1 MTAEGESAILGGCIV
16 DVPGIRLGHHTLD
29 TRPTGCSV
37 VLCEDDAV
45 AGVDVRGA
53 APGTRET
60 DLLDPSNYVQKVQA
74 VLLSGG
80 SAYGL
85 AAAAGVVRFLE
96 ERGRGFPI
104 GAGVVPIVPAA
115 VLMDLGVGDFSIR
128 PDAEAGYR
136 ACLDATKRP
145 SAEGNVG
152 AGAGA
157 TVGKL
162 FGPPFAMKGGLG
174 TASWTIPGSGI
185 VVGAVVA
192 VNAVGDVYHPVTGR
206 ILAGA
211 RNEAGDGFRDTVAAM
226 MNGYGAVAPAGAN
239 TTIGV
244 IATDAPFDKAQLRK
258 IAQMAHDGFARAIN
272 PIHTMYDGDTIFAL
286 STGKA
291 MNVAADVTAVGTI
304 AARVMAHAVARAV
317 MQAGSLP
324 AFDLPAWRD
333 YAARAAPVGPG

>member
-1 MTAEGESAILGGCIV
+1 MIAEGESATLGGCIV

-60 DLLDPSNYVQKVQA
+60 DLLDPSNYVQKIQA

-128 PDAEAGYR
+128 PDAEAGYK

-145 SAEGNVG
+145 SIEGNVG

-162 FGPPFAMKGGLG
+162 FGSPFAMKGGLG
-174 TASWTIPGSGI
+174 TASWTIPDSGI
-185 VVGAVVA
+185 VIGAVVA

-226 MNGYGAVAPAGAN
+226 MDGYGAAAPAGTN

-244 IATDAPFDKAQLRK
+244 IATNAPFDKAQLRK

-291 MNVAADVTAVGTI
+291 TNVAADVTVIGTI
-304 AARVMAHAVARAV
+304 AAKVMAHAVARAV

-333 YAARAAPVGPG
+333 YAAQTAPVGSR